1 MHTVTLSGSLVES
14 AIIDNL
20 KHEREKSQ
28 IKGKVPEVRKYY
40 TRALC

>member
-1 MHTVTLSGSLVES
+1 MKQWNLVK
-14 AIIDNL
+14 AVIIDNL
-20 KHEREKSQ
+20 KHKLEKSQ